1 MKKNIIYTLVA
12 IAALITLD
20 GCKKKEDGI
29 VGTWKVTS
37 ATFTPSVT
45 INGTTYTDAYLFLF
59 DAVCEQDNLFIFK
72 DGNQVTFDEGATKC
86 DDDDAQ
92 QTFATYSLSG
102 NTLLL
107 IEGDDDDDTTTFTNV
122 TVDEDNLKGTING
135 DFGGGTNADVQ
146 IVWTRQ

>member
-12 IAALITLD
+12 LAALITLD
-20 GCKKKEDGI
+20 SCKKKEDGI
-29 VGTWKVTS
+29 VGTWKVTG
-37 ATFTPSVT
+37 ATFSPSVT
-45 INGTTYTDAYLFLF
+45 ISGTTYTDAYLFLF
-59 DAVCEQDNLFIFK
+59 DEVCEQDDLFIFK

-92 QTFATYSLSG
+92 QTFATYSLNG

-122 TVDEDNLKGTING
+122 SVDEDNLKGTLSSDIS
-135 DFGGGTNADVQ
+135 GTQAN
-146 IVWTRQ
+146 IIITWTRQ